1 MVADSGGHGGRRR
14 GVAGVVGVGGG
25 GGRVGGPAGGLALNA
40 RGGGRHEAQARW
52 KR

>member
-1 MVADSGGHGGRRR
+1 MIAGHGRHGGGSR

-25 GGRVGGPAGGLALNA
+25 GGRVGRPAGGLALDA